1 MVDGARQA
9 RPREHRRPARP
20 RPPLWAQWVLSLLV
34 AATLIVLLV
43 RFVDANST
51 PQAQAPRLSPQ
62 GIKSLNAEAKILDSE
77 QRARRLLLDSQ
88 QQAPHVVHYAATLAP
103 LAAIEHAIAVYM
115 TQQIDLAQIAGP
127 LRATLCFAVPGGHL
141 PDLVYRCSAL
151 AQATSYP
158 FEGVVDRAAR
168 TVTYC
173 RHNPPPSPGVNVPVS
188 RRCA

>member
-1 MVDGARQA
+1 MADGAPQA
-9 RPREHRRPARP
+9 RPRERRRPALP

-51 PQAQAPRLSPQ
+51 PQAQAPHLSAQ
-62 GIKSLNAEAKILDSE
+62 GIKTLNAEAKILDSE
-77 QRARRLLLDSQ
+77 

-103 LAAIEHAIAVYM
+103 LAAIEHAIAAYM

-127 LRATLCFAVPGGHL
+127 LHATLCFAVPGGHL
-141 PDLVYRCSAL
+141 PDLAYGCSAL
-151 AQATSYP
+151 ARATSYP
-158 FEGVVDRAAR
+158 FEGVVDSAAR

-173 RHNPPPSPGVNVPVS
+173 RHKPPPSPGVSVPVS